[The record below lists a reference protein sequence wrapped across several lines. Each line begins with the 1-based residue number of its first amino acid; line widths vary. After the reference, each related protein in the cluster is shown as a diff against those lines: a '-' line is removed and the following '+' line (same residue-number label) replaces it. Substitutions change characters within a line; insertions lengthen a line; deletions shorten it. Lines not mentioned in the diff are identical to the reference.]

1 MRRLLALVL
10 AIGILL
16 LSVTVGFAAS
26 PSDFKHVFVSDIP
39 FLADVI
45 SQFHFGDGNY
55 IFPIKSSLS
64 RPISSYVAYKGFLSW
79 FEDPNLYYRF
89 GQFYISPLGKI
100 CIRFSVFMKSNY
112 AYKRFSVS
120 SDGFSS
126 KTHFHHGF
134 SYSSYENNILGSL
147 ELTYDPESKYFLARA
162 GFGNDSLP
170 FCYPCLGMDSQ
181 AVYFPQDGL
190 FSSINS
196 NYISELSELNFVSDM
211 TSVSFVDV
219 DVEEYIPPA
228 SSKYSLTIN
237 YQYSNGDSAL
247 DPVVQP
253 LEPGAEYSVPSP
265 AVEGYAPDIPLV
277 TGTMPE
283 HDLTVTVTYTRAFYP
298 LTVQYRYADGTKAL
312 DDAAYQYPS
321 GFVYDIPTPELA
333 GYVPDKPKV
342 AGIMPGNALTETVTY
357 TGKPFTLTVRYQYEN
372 GSMAASDHQEQLL
385 AGASYSVP
393 SPVLQGY
400 MPDLAAA
407 AGVMPAKDLLV
418 TVIYKADAGSGGE
431 GEGPG
436 GSGGG
441 GSEGD
446 DPFELPVQP
455 PFSGYDP
462 FVIPGLP
469 PWSGYDPFKINGLP
483 PYSYDPF
490 MIPGKE
496 GGRE

>member
-1 MRRLLALVL
+1 MKKWL
-10 AIGILL
+10 AIFMAAVWIVAAVTVAFAVDLSEYHFVSPPDFFAQYDLGNGRYLIPVDDLSNSVYSQSLNTLIARSSDKESYYTFFVIYKTSSRYYLTISVFPKNNINFYQILESHGSYSNCMHFYCDVNNSHDTKSKVISSASFSFPFDTGSFKL
-16 LSVTVGFAAS
+16 NTCYIDNYSSVTV
-26 PSDFKHVFVSDIP
+26 FKTCDLRRYEHFFYFSNDNLFSVLESSSNNMTSCNFISGVSNLKFIDKNDYIP
-39 FLADVI
+39 V
-45 SQFHFGDGNY
+45 
-55 IFPIKSSLS
+55 
-64 RPISSYVAYKGFLSW
+64 SSY
-79 FEDPNLYYRF
+79 N
-89 GQFYISPLGKI
+89 
-100 CIRFSVFMKSNY
+100 
-112 AYKRFSVS
+112 
-120 SDGFSS
+120 
-126 KTHFHHGF
+126 
-134 SYSSYENNILGSL
+134 
-147 ELTYDPESKYFLARA
+147 
-162 GFGNDSLP
+162 
-170 FCYPCLGMDSQ
+170 
-181 AVYFPQDGL
+181 
-190 FSSINS
+190 
-196 NYISELSELNFVSDM
+196 
-211 TSVSFVDV
+211 
-219 DVEEYIPPA
+219 
-228 SSKYSLTIN
+228 LTIN

-400 MPDLAAA
+400 TPDLATA